1 MTARLA
7 ASLALGLLLRT
18 QLGAAQGIPPVP
30 VDASPAAGAAT
41 SECPAGLVCRA
52 GSDGVVRA
60 YRRGVRHRSND
71 GLTIAGAALLGGG
84 WLINIPLSG
93 VSTLL
98 LAPDATAR
106 PDDYFAWSFV
116 PIVGP
121 IVQIFQVGTQ
131 HWDIPILAVVE
142 AVEVVGLVMAILG
155 TVGEDVNVL
164 EPVDGLALH
173 LVPWAGEEGG
183 GLLAGGRF

>member
-1 MTARLA
+1 MCARLA
-7 ASLALGLLLRT
+7 LFVALGLLCCVAQVEAQEGSPRAPE
-18 QLGAAQGIPPVP
+18 AAAANA
-30 VDASPAAGAAT
+30 AS
-41 SECPAGLVCRA
+41 CPTGLVCRA

-71 GLTIAGAALLGGG
+71 GLTITGAALLGGG

-93 VSTLL
+93 ASTLL

-106 PDDYFAWSFV
+106 PDDYFGWSFV
-116 PIVGP
+116 PLVGP

-142 AVEVVGLVMAILG
+142 AVEVVGLILAILG

-164 EPVDGLALH
+164 EPVEGLALH
-173 LVPWAGEEGG
+173 LVPWAGEGAA
-183 GLLAGGRF
+183 GLLAGGSF